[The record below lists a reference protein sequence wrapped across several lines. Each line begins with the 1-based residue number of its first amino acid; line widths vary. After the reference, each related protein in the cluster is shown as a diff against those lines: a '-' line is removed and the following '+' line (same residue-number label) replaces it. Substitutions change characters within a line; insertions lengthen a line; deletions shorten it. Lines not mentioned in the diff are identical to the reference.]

1 MFSGITKRI
10 AEALREKSGGL
21 FFFPL
26 KTIPQS
32 TEKLSEIK
40 ASWNLSRRRSVIMI
54 GRISGQY
61 SAEALQGKKSRRSV
75 SYNSGSFT
83 ETDNANISSFGS
95 LLAKVN
101 AEIKNIPD
109 VREDVVADFKSRI
122 ESGTYNPPLD
132 KLANVLYMAGML
144 EAAEE

>member
-1 MFSGITKRI
+1 
-10 AEALREKSGGL
+10 
-21 FFFPL
+21 
-26 KTIPQS
+26 
-32 TEKLSEIK
+32 
-40 ASWNLSRRRSVIMI
+40 MI

-61 SAEALQGKKSRRSV
+61 SAEALNRKKSRLNV
-75 SYNSGSFT
+75 SYNSGSFN

-95 LLAKVN
+95 LLAKAT
-101 AEIKNIPD
+101 AEMKNIPD
-109 VREDVVADFKSRI
+109 VRADVVADFKSRI

>member
-1 MFSGITKRI
+1 
-10 AEALREKSGGL
+10 
-21 FFFPL
+21 
-26 KTIPQS
+26 
-32 TEKLSEIK
+32 
-40 ASWNLSRRRSVIMI
+40 MI

-61 SAEALQGKKSRRSV
+61 SAEALNSKKSRRSV

-95 LLAKVN
+95 LLAKAT
-101 AEIKNIPD
+101 AEMKNIPD
-109 VREDVVADFKSRI
+109 VRADVVADFKSRI

>member
-1 MFSGITKRI
+1 
-10 AEALREKSGGL
+10 
-21 FFFPL
+21 
-26 KTIPQS
+26 
-32 TEKLSEIK
+32 
-40 ASWNLSRRRSVIMI
+40 MI

-61 SAEALQGKKSRRSV
+61 SAEALSKKKSNRNV

-83 ETDNANISSFGS
+83 ETDNANISSFGA

-101 AEIKNIPD
+101 AEMKNIPD
-109 VREDVVADFKSRI
+109 VREDVVADFKARI

>member
-1 MFSGITKRI
+1 
-10 AEALREKSGGL
+10 
-21 FFFPL
+21 
-26 KTIPQS
+26 
-32 TEKLSEIK
+32 
-40 ASWNLSRRRSVIMI
+40 MI

-61 SAEALQGKKSRRSV
+61 STEALNGKKSRRNV
-75 SYNSGSFT
+75 SCNSGSFT

-95 LLAKVN
+95 LLAKAN
-101 AEIKNIPD
+101 AEMKNIPE

>member
-1 MFSGITKRI
+1 
-10 AEALREKSGGL
+10 
-21 FFFPL
+21 
-26 KTIPQS
+26 
-32 TEKLSEIK
+32 
-40 ASWNLSRRRSVIMI
+40 MI

-61 SAEALQGKKSRRSV
+61 SAEALNRKKSRPNV

-95 LLAKVN
+95 LLAKAT
-101 AEIKNIPD
+101 AEMRNIPD
-109 VREDVVADFKSRI
+109 VRENVVADFKSRI

-144 EAAEE
+144 EATEE

>member
-1 MFSGITKRI
+1 M
-10 AEALREKSGGL
+10 
-21 FFFPL
+21 
-26 KTIPQS
+26 
-32 TEKLSEIK
+32 
-40 ASWNLSRRRSVIMI
+40 MI

-61 SAEALQGKKSRRSV
+61 SAEALNGRKSKRSV

-83 ETDNANISSFGS
+83 ETDNANISSFGT
-95 LLAKVN
+95 LLARAT
-101 AEIKNIPD
+101 AEMKNIPD
-109 VREDVVADFKSRI
+109 VREDVVADFKARI